1 MTAEF
6 QPLAVQAGGEHPA
19 AEDSEPFRGEGE
31 TPGFLRDQAEGEP
44 IIPFH
49 RGKGREEPPSYDEFD
64 DDFDDEFDDDFD
76 MEFDDDG
83 FEERFEDEE
92 EEAEEAGQPQEDVDT
107 EEMEEDLDDLP
118 SEDLPTDEIL
128 EEELD

>member
-1 MTAEF
+1 MTAETVGS
-6 QPLAVQAGGEHPA
+6 PSGG
-19 AEDSEPFRGEGE
+19 DSQRHSAPEAREPR
-31 TPGFLRDQAEGEP
+31 PGQFSAQRLVGQTEGEP

-49 RGKGREEPPSYDEFD
+49 RGKGREEPPSYEEFD

-92 EEAEEAGQPQEDVDT
+92 EEAEEAEQPQEDVDT
-107 EEMEEDLDDLP
+107 EEVEEDLEDLP
-118 SEDLPTDEIL
+118 SEDLPADEIL
-128 EEELD
+128 DEELE